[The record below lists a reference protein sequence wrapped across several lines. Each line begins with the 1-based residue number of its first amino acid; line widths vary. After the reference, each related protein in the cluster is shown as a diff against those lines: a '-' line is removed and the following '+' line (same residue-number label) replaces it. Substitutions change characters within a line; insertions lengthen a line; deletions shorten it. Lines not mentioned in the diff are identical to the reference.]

1 MAHRSGTRYKGGCMA
16 HHRLVAGRVADDR
29 AAARVTRPI
38 RRFMELEIASG
49 LVLMAA
55 VAVAIVWANSPWGD
69 GYKAFWAMPV
79 SVTLGPFALASTLHH
94 AVDDGL
100 MVLFFFVV
108 GLEVKRELVRGALR
122 TPRDAAIPIGAAL
135 GGMLVPAAL
144 YLALNPSGEAARGWG
159 VPMATDIALALGVL
173 VLAGPV
179 PERLRVL
186 LLGLA
191 IIDDIGAVLVIA
203 VFYTQHIDPV
213 ALAAAGALLGV
224 IVGLRALDVWW
235 TPLYAVV
242 GTGVWLCVYLSGVH
256 ATMAGVI
263 LGLLTPV
270 GPLRSTEPG
279 SPPAAPDDE
288 VPPFEAGLL
297 RMRTLARTPVA
308 DRLMHALHPW
318 TAFLVVPIFALANAG
333 VALDG
338 AALARAAA
346 SPAALG
352 VVLGLVAGKVV
363 GITGGCWIAVRL
375 GAGLPAEIGWRQLA
389 GIGLLGGI
397 GFTMS
402 IFVAGLAFRADMLA
416 DAKVAILIAS
426 GAAGA
431 AGLFLLRG
439 PRA

>member
-1 MAHRSGTRYKGGCMA
+1 
-16 HHRLVAGRVADDR
+16 
-29 AAARVTRPI
+29 
-38 RRFMELEIASG
+38 
-49 LVLMAA
+49 
-55 VAVAIVWANSPWGD
+55 
-69 GYKAFWAMPV
+69 
-79 SVTLGPFALASTLHH
+79 
-94 AVDDGL
+94 

-122 TPRDAAIPIGAAL
+122 TPRDAAIPIAAAL

-270 GPLRSTEPG
+270 GPLRSTEAG
-279 SPPAAPDDE
+279 SPPDPAPDDE

-318 TAFLVVPIFALANAG
+318 TAFLVVPVFALANAG

-363 GITGGCWIAVRL
+363 GITGGCWIAMRL

-426 GAAGA
+426 SAAGA
-431 AGLFLLRG
+431 TGLFLLRA
-439 PRA
+439 RA